1 MKKIITLFVALI
13 ASALLLSS
21 CHKEGQYLPKKKIV
35 RIERSSSEGV
45 SEIEDWAW
53 NGKLLSNITIKT
65 GGGDLINES
74 TFKYTSDKRVES
86 IRVNFVDFVYNYV
99 FTYDGKDLVKI
110 SRQEEGSD
118 DVDVYTF
125 KKVDDHVV
133 EITLAPVES
142 KSLDKFNVLRFIL
155 PTEVADQIKPSEAK
169 ATTTY
174 RLTWKGDN
182 VTQMDVLSNGVS
194 AMKTTWKYDDKIN
207 PFNGLYS
214 DASLRSKDMLYSAN
228 NIIGESVTLQIMG
241 METVTNKDFEY
252 TYDGKYPV
260 ERTWISDGLLHQIK
274 HTEKFYY
281 K

>member
-1 MKKIITLFVALI
+1 MKKKVILFVALMV
-13 ASALLLSS
+13 SVLLFSS

-35 RIERSSSEGV
+35 RIERSSSEGF
-45 SEIEDWAW
+45 SEIEDWVW

-65 GGGDLINES
+65 DGGDLINES

-86 IRVNFVDFVYNYV
+86 IRVNFVDFVDNYV

-110 SRQEEGSD
+110 SCQEEGSD

-133 EITLAPVES
+133 EITLAPVET

-174 RLTWKGDN
+174 RLTWEGDN
-182 VTQMDVLSNGVS
+182 ITQMDVLSNGVS
-194 AMKTTWKYDDKIN
+194 AMKTTWKYDD
-207 PFNGLYS
+207 
-214 DASLRSKDMLYSAN
+214 ASLRSMDMLYSAN
-228 NIIGESVTLQIMG
+228 NIIGESVALQIMG
-241 METVTNKDFEY
+241 METITNKDFEY